1 MTMNPTVGIDL
12 LSFYI
17 PQYYLDLDVL
27 AKRNGIDVNKFYR
40 GIGQEQMAIPPHDE
54 DIVTLAAN
62 AALPIVEQYG
72 RDNIDSIF
80 LATETGI
87 DQSKAAAVYVHN
99 LLELPSNCRAVELK
113 QACYSA
119 TAALQM
125 AVGYIARH
133 PDKKVLVIASDISRY
148 DLDSPAEAT
157 QGSGAVAMLISKDPR
172 MVELD
177 VTTGTYTEDV
187 MDFWRPNYRK
197 TALVDGKFSTQMYL
211 RALEQAWL
219 DYRRNG
225 GRAYGEFA
233 HYCYHLPF
241 SKMGVKAHHHL
252 ARLNHQEVQ
261 SSDIDAG
268 MVYNRVIGNSYTASL
283 YLSLISLLDNR
294 DDLAGK
300 PVALF
305 SYGSGCVA
313 EFFSGV
319 VGASYLEHRFRDR
332 HRRLIQERDALD
344 YDTYLDYWHNPDPID
359 GSRVSNPNRTR
370 GTFRF
375 AGIDGHKRQYS
386 RR

>member
-1 MTMNPTVGIDL
+1 MTLAIGIDQ

-17 PQYYLDLDVL
+17 PQYYLDLATL
-27 AKRNGIDVNKFYR
+27 AERQGIDVNKFHR

-62 AALPIVEQYG
+62 AALPLLEHT
-72 RDNIDSIF
+72 DTSKIDTVM

-87 DQSKAAAVYVHN
+87 DQSKAAAVYVHQ
-99 LLELPSNCRAVELK
+99 LLGLPANCRAVELK

-125 AVGYIARH
+125 ACGHVARH
-133 PDKKVLVIASDISRY
+133 PDRKVLVIASDISRY

-157 QGSGAVAMLISKDPR
+157 QGSGAVAMLVSANPR
-172 MVELD
+172 TLILD
-177 VTTGTYTEDV
+177 TASGTYCEDV

-211 RALEQAWL
+211 RALEHAWT
-219 DYRRNG
+219 DYQSHG
-225 GRAYGEFA
+225 GREYSDFV

-241 SKMGVKAHHHL
+241 SKMGIKAHQHL
-252 ARLNHQEVQ
+252 AKFNDHQAQAEDTD
-261 SSDIDAG
+261 SG
-268 MVYNRVIGNSYTASL
+268 MIYNRVIGNSYTASL

-300 PVALF
+300 AIALF

-319 VGASYLEHRFRDR
+319 VAPEYQSTRFKER
-332 HRRLIQERDALD
+332 HQCLISERDALD
-344 YDTYLDYWHNPDPID
+344 YDTYREYWHQPDPID
-359 GSRVSNPNRTR
+359 GSSVAMPEHNR
-370 GTFRF
+370 GTFRLS
-375 AGIDGHKRQYS
+375 GIDQHQ
-386 RR
+386 RRYTRC